1 MTRRGPASHFNEVR
15 QWRTDVM
22 QSWEYKVA
30 TVADIALFEKML
42 NDRGTEGWELIA
54 VRGAEWIFKRPK

>member
-1 MTRRGPASHFNEVR
+1 MRFARALRARGVSC

-30 TVADIALFEKML
+30 TVSDIALFEKML